1 MLELS
6 KVVKAGY
13 SGWMDNWLLAMIL
26 KPFMAVAMLMFFWG
40 VKVLIL
46 KCIPE
51 SKFKNALL
59 SPISFKRKQSG
70 DSGELLT
77 LKGK

>member
-1 MLELS
+1 M
-6 KVVKAGY
+6 VRVYDVG
-13 SGWMDNWLLAMIL
+13 MDNWLIALIA
-26 KPFMAVAMLMFFWG
+26 KPFIAVLMLLFFFG

-59 SPISFKRKQSG
+59 SPISFNRKKTG
-70 DSGELLT
+70 
-77 LKGK
+77 

>member
-1 MLELS
+1 
-6 KVVKAGY
+6 
-13 SGWMDNWLLAMIL
+13 MDNWLLAFIL
-26 KPFMAVAMLMFFWG
+26 KPFMAVLMLLFFFG

-59 SPISFKRKQSG
+59 SPISFRRKQSRHT
-70 DSGELLT
+70 GELFS
-77 LKGK
+77 LKSK